1 MKKKLVALC
10 AIMLLASGCGKVP
23 KLDNGKDAI
32 VSFKNGDKIS
42 VDDFYSKLK
51 DDMGLNTLI
60 TMIDTYICETEFKDY
75 KDTASKNA
83 QAYIDAFIEQYGGK
97 DKFLEALQSQTNY
110 QTIDAYQNYLY
121 LANLQSHA
129 IEEYAKTKITDKEI
143 KAYYDDEAIGDMEI
157 NHILITAD
165 VKDAWEFVLDTI
177 DEELTINYIKKIH
190 FEICKGQGVEPLG
203 EFRDKGVGITGTS
216 YRPKLPSECNYDAEL
231 NNIMNIDNDLDRC
244 ITLFLWI
251 QKSQMFL
258 DGNKRVANLV
268 ANKEM
273 IRNGMGI
280 IAVPVEKI
288 GEYFTEL
295 IKFYETN
302 DYTNIKKW
310 IYENCVDGVD

>member
-1 MKKKLVALC
+1 MNSIYNMTKEDNIFFAERKLVDSVYKSAVLEGINVDMSTVY
-10 AIMLLASGCGKVP
+10 AFFNNVNTG
-23 KLDNGKDAI
+23 
-32 VSFKNGDKIS
+32 KIS
-42 VDDFYSKLK
+42 VDDMLKLK
-51 DDMGLNTLI
+51 GL
-60 TMIDTYICETEFKDY
+60 
-75 KDTASKNA
+75 
-83 QAYIDAFIEQYGGK
+83 
-97 DKFLEALQSQTNY
+97 
-110 QTIDAYQNYLY
+110 
-121 LANLQSHA
+121 
-129 IEEYAKTKITDKEI
+129 
-143 KAYYDDEAIGDMEI
+143 
-157 NHILITAD
+157 
-165 VKDAWEFVLDTI
+165 KDAWEFVLDTI

-216 YRPKLPSECNYDAEL
+216 YTPKLPSECNYDAEL
-231 NNIMNIDNDLDRC
+231 NDIMNIDNALDRC

-251 QKSQMFL
+251 QRSQMFL